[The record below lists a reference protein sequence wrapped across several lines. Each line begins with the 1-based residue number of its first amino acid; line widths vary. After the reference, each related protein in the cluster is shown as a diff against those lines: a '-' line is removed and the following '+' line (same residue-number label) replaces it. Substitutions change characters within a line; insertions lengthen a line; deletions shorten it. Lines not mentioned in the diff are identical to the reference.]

1 MTPTTLVIRCLLVAC
16 RRSSRCLVKRRF
28 RAVST
33 FRCVIL
39 CSQAADIHDER
50 RLLEVWQASLGAV
63 ERLQEATV
71 VAFRKQTLLSLDDC
85 LYALQETIPH
95 LTRSSLHRCLQRH
108 GISPPARDRRR
119 QASHSSAIPSAT
131 STSISPRFA
140 LRKVSFTYFVA
151 VDRTSLSPNC
161 TRARASIS
169 PQASSKPRSR
179 RSRTN
184 LRGAH
189 GHDAS
194 KRHRASTCW
203 HHSGPSPLTTRD

>member
-1 MTPTTLVIRCLLVAC
+1 M
-16 RRSSRCLVKRRF
+16 
-28 RAVST
+28 
-33 FRCVIL
+33 
-39 CSQAADIHDER
+39 
-50 RLLEVWQASLGAV
+50 
-63 ERLQEATV
+63 

-108 GISPPARDRRR
+108 GISHLPEIAADKPAKQPFKRYPIGYFHIDIAEVRTEEGKL
-119 QASHSSAIPSAT
+119 H
-131 STSISPRFA
+131 
-140 LRKVSFTYFVA
+140 LFVA

-179 RSRTN
+179 RSRTKST
-184 LRGAH
+184 RCSRTRCEQAT
-189 GHDAS
+189 S
-194 KRHRASTCW
+194 ASTCW